1 MPASSESPSGHGPDA
16 GTDEL
21 KVPVRSLPPGLERFV
36 YVFSIL
42 VALLHLYMNGLGS
55 LVVAGLE
62 AGFGGLGLAFDAL
75 GPVAWALQQLA
86 VPPPLVMNALHFAGF
101 GLLAALFYPMI
112 PRPGFARSR
121 AGLALDI
128 AIGLAGALAGLYLIS
143 QESAIY
149 DRGVRLTWAE
159 WVAGGVLILV
169 ALELVRRTT
178 GWIVP
183 VLSVLAL
190 SYATWL
196 GPEIGGMLQFAGLSA
211 ETMLFRTV
219 YGDDGIFGNI
229 AGISAS
235 IVVMFILFGA
245 FLLRSGAGD
254 AIVDLARLVA
264 GRLAGGPGLVAIF
277 ASALTGTISGSA
289 VANTAQTGSI
299 TIPLMQ
305 RSGYPG
311 RFAGGVEAAA
321 STGGQ
326 LMPPIMGAGAFI
338 MANYTQIPYVTIISA
353 AALPALLYFLS
364 VAFYVRIEAKR
375 VGLVPEAD
383 HGLNT
388 REVLQRAVVKLL
400 VPIGVLILL
409 LFQGFTP
416 TYAAGLAILAVIGG
430 SWLTRQRMG
439 LRDIAESL
447 VSGVRNV
454 TMIAVLLVAIGI
466 FVNVIPTTGLG
477 NLLSLMIADWAD
489 GSLLIAF
496 VLVAL
501 ASLVLG
507 MGLPVTAAYVVL
519 AVLSAPALRDL
530 IVQGQLLDLLQSGS
544 LPEQARA
551 SFMLVDPQA
560 MTRLAEP
567 MSRDAAEALLAQAPP
582 EVIGIV
588 RDQAISAEAATL
600 ALLSAHM
607 IIFWLSQDSNV
618 TPPVCLTAF
627 TAAAI
632 AKSDP
637 MKTGLQAWKVAK
649 GLYLVPLLFAYTPIL
664 SGPWGEDW
672 LQVIEIAVFAT
683 IGLYAVAAALQGYLD
698 APLSWPVRALVLAS
712 GALLFWPGIWWT
724 HAAGLAL
731 FLAVVAWS
739 RVTRRR
745 VQAA

>member
-1 MPASSESPSGHGPDA
+1 MSEGEG
-16 GTDEL
+16 ERL
-21 KVPVRSLPPGLERFV
+21 KQPVRRLSERGERAVFV
-36 YVFSIL
+36 TAIL
-42 VALLHLYMNGLGS
+42 IALLHLYMNGLGS
-55 LVVAGLE
+55 LLVDGLDWL
-62 AGFGGLGLAFDAL
+62 FGLLGSSVDAL
-75 GPVAWALQQLA
+75 GPVAWALKQMA
-86 VPPPLVMNALHFAGF
+86 VPPPLLMNAVHFAGF
-101 GLLAALFYPMI
+101 AVLAGLFYPMI
-112 PRPGFARSR
+112 ARNWWADSR
-121 AGLALDI
+121 WGTALD
-128 AIGLAGALAGLYLIS
+128 ATLGLAGALAGLYLIS

-149 DRGVRLTWAE
+149 ERGVRLVTSE
-159 WVAGGVLILV
+159 WIAGGILILV

-254 AIVDLARLVA
+254 AIVDLAQVVA
-264 GRLAGGPGLVAIF
+264 GRMIGGPGLVAVI

-289 VANTAQTGSI
+289 VANTAQTGTI

-311 RFAGGVEAAA
+311 RFAAGVEAAA

-338 MANYTQIPYVTIISA
+338 MANYTQIPYVTIISV

-375 VGLVPEAD
+375 LNLLPD
-383 HGLNT
+383 PNHGLNA
-388 REVLQRAVVKLL
+388 REVLVRGVVKLL
-400 VPIGVLILL
+400 APIGVLILL

-416 TYAAGLAILAVIGG
+416 TYAAGLAIVAVIVG
-430 SWLTRQRMG
+430 SWFTSEKMG
-439 LRDIAESL
+439 PRAIAEAL
-447 VSGVRNV
+447 ASGVRNV

-477 NLLSLMIADWAD
+477 NLLSLMISQWAD
-489 GSLLIAF
+489 GNLLIAF

-530 IVQGQLLDLLQSGS
+530 IVQGQILEMLQNGT
-544 LPEQARA
+544 LPEAARS

-560 MTRLAEP
+560 LSKLAQP
-567 MSRDAAEALLAQAPP
+567 MSAEAARALLDSAPP

-588 RDQAISAEAATL
+588 RDQALSDEALTF

-627 TAAAI
+627 TGAAI
-632 AKSDP
+632 AGTDP
-637 MKTGLQAWKVAK
+637 MRTGVQAWKVAK
-649 GLYLVPLLFAYTPIL
+649 GLYLVPLLFAYTPL
-664 SGPWGEDW
+664 LGGAWHEV
-672 LQVIEIAVFAT
+672 LEIFVFAT
-683 IGLYAVAAALQGYLD
+683 LGLYCVAAALQGYLVGG
-698 APLSWPVRALVLAS
+698 LGWVERAAMLVA
-712 GALLFWPGIWWT
+712 GALLFWPGVWWT
-724 HAAGLAL
+724 HVAGVLLFAGVWAANRWQTHR
-731 FLAVVAWS
+731 LAVQ
-739 RVTRRR
+739 T
-745 VQAA
+745 

>member
-1 MPASSESPSGHGPDA
+1 MSEAEG
-16 GTDEL
+16 ERRKQL
-21 KVPVRSLPPGLERFV
+21 VRRLSDRAEQAVFV
-36 YVFSIL
+36 GAITI
-42 VALLHLYMNGLGS
+42 ALAHLYMNGLGS
-55 LVVAGLE
+55 LIVDGLD
-62 AGFGGLGLAFDAL
+62 ALLGLAGADLDAL
-75 GPVAWALQQLA
+75 GPVGRAMQQMA
-86 VPPPLVMNALHFAGF
+86 VPPPLLMNALHFAGF
-101 GLLAALFYPMI
+101 GVLAALFYPMI
-112 PRPGFARSR
+112 PRGWWADSR
-121 AGLALDI
+121 WATIVDL
-128 AIGLAGALAGLYLIS
+128 AIGVAGAAAGLYLIA

-149 DRGVRLTWAE
+149 DRGVSLATGE
-159 WVAGGVLILV
+159 WIAGGVLILV

-196 GPEIGGMLQFAGLSA
+196 GPEIGGMLQFSGLSP

-254 AIVDLARLVA
+254 AIVDLAQVVA
-264 GRLAGGPGLVAIF
+264 GRLTGGPGLVAVI

-289 VANTAQTGSI
+289 VANTAQTGTI

-311 RFAGGVEAAA
+311 RFAAGVEAAA

-338 MANYTQIPYVTIISA
+338 MANYTQIPYVTIISV

-375 VGLVPEAD
+375 LNLVPKAD
-383 HGLNT
+383 HGLAV
-388 REVLQRAVVKLL
+388 REVLVRGVVKLL
-400 VPIGVLILL
+400 APIGVLVLL

-416 TYAAGLAILAVIGG
+416 TYAAGLAIVAVIAG
-430 SWLTRQRMG
+430 SWFTTERMG
-439 LRDIAESL
+439 PRAIAEAL
-447 VSGVRNV
+447 ASGVRNV

-477 NLLSLMIADWAD
+477 NLLSLMISQWAD
-489 GSLLIAF
+489 GNLLIAF

-530 IVQGQLLDLLQSGS
+530 IVQGQLLEMLQNGT
-544 LPEQARA
+544 LPEAARS
-551 SFMLVDPQA
+551 SFTLVDPNA
-560 MTRLAEP
+560 LSKLAEP
-567 MSRDAAEALLAQAPP
+567 MSAEAARALLESAPP
-582 EVIGIV
+582 EVMGIV
-588 RDQAISAEAATL
+588 RDQALSDDASMF

-607 IIFWLSQDSNV
+607 IVFWLSQDSNV

-627 TAAAI
+627 TGAAI
-632 AKSDP
+632 AGTDP
-637 MKTGLQAWKVAK
+637 MKTGVQAWKVAK
-649 GLYLVPLLFAYTPIL
+649 GLYLVPLLFAYTPFL
-664 SGPWGEDW
+664 GGEW
-672 LQVIEIAVFAT
+672 YVVLEIFAFAT
-683 IGLYAVAAALQGYLD
+683 LGLYCVAAGMQGYLVG
-698 APLSWPVRALVLAS
+698 PLGWPERGALLAA
-712 GALLFWPGIWWT
+712 GALLFWPDLWWT
-724 HAAGLAL
+724 HALGAGLLVGVWTVNRWRTAAL
-731 FLAVVAWS
+731 GQD
-739 RVTRRR
+739 R
-745 VQAA
+745 

>member
-1 MPASSESPSGHGPDA
+1 MSEAEG
-16 GTDEL
+16 ERL
-21 KVPVRSLPPGLERFV
+21 KQPIRRLSERGERAVFV
-36 YVFSIL
+36 AAIAIAL
-42 VALLHLYMNGLGS
+42 VHLYMNGLGS
-55 LVVAGLE
+55 LIVDGLDWLLALAGTST
-62 AGFGGLGLAFDAL
+62 DAL
-75 GPVAWALQQLA
+75 GIVGWGLKQMA
-86 VPPPLVMNALHFAGF
+86 VPPPLLMNALHFAGF
-101 GLLAALFYPMI
+101 AVLSAVFYPMI
-112 PRPGFARSR
+112 PRAWWAQSR
-121 AGLALDI
+121 WATVADLAFGI
-128 AIGLAGALAGLYLIS
+128 AGAAAGLYLIA

-149 DRGVRLTWAE
+149 ARGVSLATGE
-159 WVAGGVLILV
+159 WIAGGVLIVV

-178 GWIVP
+178 GLIVP

-196 GPEIGGMLQFAGLSA
+196 GPEIGGMLQFAGLTP

-254 AIVDLARLVA
+254 AIVDLAQVVA
-264 GRLAGGPGLVAIF
+264 GRMIGGPGLVAVI

-289 VANTAQTGSI
+289 VANTAQTGTI

-311 RFAGGVEAAA
+311 RFAAGVEAAA

-375 VGLVPEAD
+375 LNLLPDAD
-383 HGLNT
+383 HGLNA
-388 REVLQRAVVKLL
+388 REVLVRGVVKLL
-400 VPIGVLILL
+400 APIGVLILL

-416 TYAAGLAILAVIGG
+416 TYAAGLAILAVIAG
-430 SWLTRQRMG
+430 SWFTSERMG
-439 LRDIAESL
+439 PRAIAEAL
-447 VSGVRNV
+447 ASGVRNV

-477 NLLSLMIADWAD
+477 NLLSLMISQWAD
-489 GSLLIAF
+489 GNLLIAF

-530 IVQGQLLDLLQSGS
+530 IVQGQILEMIQNGT
-544 LPEQARA
+544 LPEAARS
-551 SFMLVDPQA
+551 SFMLVDPNA
-560 MTRLAEP
+560 LTKLADP
-567 MSRDAAEALLAQAPP
+567 MSADAARALLEEAPP
-582 EVIGIV
+582 EVINIV
-588 RDQAISAEAATL
+588 RDQALSDQALTL

-627 TAAAI
+627 TGAAI
-632 AKSDP
+632 AGTDP
-637 MKTGLQAWKVAK
+637 MKTGVQAWKVAK
-649 GLYLVPLLFAYTPIL
+649 GLYLIPLLFAYTPIL
-664 SGPWGEDW
+664 GGEW
-672 LQVIEIAVFAT
+672 QVMAEIFVFAT
-683 IGLYAVAAALQGYLD
+683 LGLYCVASALQGYLVG
-698 APLSWPVRALVLAS
+698 PLGWSERAAMLAA
-712 GALLFWPGIWWT
+712 GGLLFWPGLWWT
-724 HAAGLAL
+724 HAAGAAL
-731 FLAVVAWS
+731 LISVWMVNRLRSAAA
-739 RVTRRR
+739 TRN
-745 VQAA
+745 A

>member
-1 MPASSESPSGHGPDA
+1 MSEGEG
-16 GTDEL
+16 ERL
-21 KVPVRSLPPGLERFV
+21 KQPVRRLSERGERGVFV
-36 YVFSIL
+36 TAIVI
-42 VALLHLYMNGLGS
+42 ALLHLYMNGLGS
-55 LVVAGLE
+55 LFVDALDWL
-62 AGFGGLGLAFDAL
+62 FGLAGSSVDVL
-75 GPVAWALQQLA
+75 GPVAWALKQMA
-86 VPPPLVMNALHFAGF
+86 VPAPLLMNAVHFAGF
-101 GLLAALFYPMI
+101 AVLAGLFYPMI
-112 PRPGFARSR
+112 PRAWWAGSR
-121 AGLALDI
+121 WGTALDFSL
-128 AIGLAGALAGLYLIS
+128 GLAGALAGLYLIS

-149 DRGVRLTWAE
+149 DRGVRLVTSE
-159 WVAGGVLILV
+159 WIAGGILILV

-183 VLSVLAL
+183 ALSVFAL

-254 AIVDLARLVA
+254 AIVDLAQVVA
-264 GRLAGGPGLVAIF
+264 GRLTGGPGLVAVI

-289 VANTAQTGSI
+289 VANTAQTGTI

-311 RFAGGVEAAA
+311 RFAAGVEAAA

-338 MANYTQIPYVTIISA
+338 MANYTQIPYVTIISV

-364 VAFYVRIEAKR
+364 VAFYVRIEAR
-375 VGLVPEAD
+375 RLNLLPD
-383 HGLNT
+383 PNHGLDA
-388 REVLQRAVVKLL
+388 REVLVRGVVKLL
-400 VPIGVLILL
+400 APIGVLILL

-416 TYAAGLAILAVIGG
+416 TYAAGLAILAVIVG
-430 SWLTRQRMG
+430 SWFTSQKMG
-439 LRDIAESL
+439 PRAVAEAL
-447 VSGVRNV
+447 ASGVRNV

-477 NLLSLMIADWAD
+477 NLLSLMISQWAD
-489 GSLLIAF
+489 GNLLIAF

-530 IVQGQLLDLLQSGS
+530 IVQGQILEMLQNGT
-544 LPEQARA
+544 LPEAARS

-560 MTRLAEP
+560 LTKLAQP
-567 MSRDAAEALLAQAPP
+567 MSAEAARALLESAPP
-582 EVIGIV
+582 EVLNIV
-588 RDQAISAEAATL
+588 RDQALSDDAAMF

-627 TAAAI
+627 TGAAI
-632 AKSDP
+632 AGTDP
-637 MKTGLQAWKVAK
+637 MKTGVQAWKVAK
-649 GLYLVPLLFAYTPIL
+649 GLYLVPLLFAYTPL
-664 SGPWGEDW
+664 LGGDW
-672 LQVIEIAVFAT
+672 YVVLEIFAFAT
-683 IGLYAVAAALQGYLD
+683 LGLYCVAAGMQGYLVGNLGW
-698 APLSWPVRALVLAS
+698 AERASLLAA
-712 GALLFWPGIWWT
+712 GGLLFWPEVWWT
-724 HAAGLAL
+724 HLAGVAL
-731 FLAVVAWS
+731 FAAVWAVNRWRVAP
-739 RVTRRR
+739 R
-745 VQAA
+745 AAAA

>member
-1 MPASSESPSGHGPDA
+1 MSEGEG
-16 GTDEL
+16 ERL
-21 KVPVRSLPPGLERFV
+21 KQPVRRLSERGERGVFV
-36 YVFSIL
+36 TAIVI
-42 VALLHLYMNGLGS
+42 ALLHLYMNGLGS
-55 LVVAGLE
+55 LFVDALDWL
-62 AGFGGLGLAFDAL
+62 FGLAGSSVDLL
-75 GPVAWALQQLA
+75 GPVAWALKQMA
-86 VPPPLVMNALHFAGF
+86 VPAPLLMNAVHFAGF
-101 GLLAALFYPMI
+101 AVLAGLFYPMI
-112 PRPGFARSR
+112 PRAWWADSR
-121 AGLALDI
+121 WGTALDFGL
-128 AIGLAGALAGLYLIS
+128 GLAGALAGLYLIS

-149 DRGVRLTWAE
+149 ERGVRLVTSE
-159 WVAGGVLILV
+159 WIAGGILILV

-183 VLSVLAL
+183 ALSVFAL

-211 ETMLFRTV
+211 ETMLFRTI

-254 AIVDLARLVA
+254 AIVDLAQVVA
-264 GRLAGGPGLVAIF
+264 GRLTGGPGLVAVI

-289 VANTAQTGSI
+289 VANTAQTGTI

-311 RFAGGVEAAA
+311 RFAAGVEAAA

-338 MANYTQIPYVTIISA
+338 MANYTQIPYVTIISV

-364 VAFYVRIEAKR
+364 VAFYVRIEAR
-375 VGLVPEAD
+375 RLNLLPD
-383 HGLNT
+383 PNHGLDV
-388 REVLQRAVVKLL
+388 REVLVRGVVKLL
-400 VPIGVLILL
+400 APIGVLILL

-416 TYAAGLAILAVIGG
+416 TYAAGLAILAVIVG
-430 SWLTRQRMG
+430 SWFTSQKMG
-439 LRDIAESL
+439 PRAVAEAL
-447 VSGVRNV
+447 ASGVRNV

-477 NLLSLMIADWAD
+477 NLLSLMISQWAD
-489 GSLLIAF
+489 GNLLIAF

-530 IVQGQLLDLLQSGS
+530 IVQGQILEMLQNGT
-544 LPEQARA
+544 LPEAARS

-560 MTRLAEP
+560 LSKLAQP
-567 MSRDAAEALLAQAPP
+567 MSAEAARALLESAPP
-582 EVIGIV
+582 EVLNIV
-588 RDQAISAEAATL
+588 RDQALSDDAAMF

-627 TAAAI
+627 TGAAI
-632 AKSDP
+632 AGTDP
-637 MKTGLQAWKVAK
+637 MKTGVQAWKVAK
-649 GLYLVPLLFAYTPIL
+649 GLYLVPLLFAYTPL
-664 SGPWGEDW
+664 LGGDW
-672 LQVIEIAVFAT
+672 YVVLEIFAFAT
-683 IGLYAVAAALQGYLD
+683 LGLYCVAAGMQGYLVGN
-698 APLSWPVRALVLAS
+698 LGWTERSGLLAA
-712 GALLFWPGIWWT
+712 GGLLFWPELWWT
-724 HAAGLAL
+724 HVAGVVLFAAVW
-731 FLAVVAWS
+731 AVNRW
-739 RVTRRR
+739 RRAPR
-745 VQAA
+745 AAAA

>member
-1 MPASSESPSGHGPDA
+1 MSEGEG
-16 GTDEL
+16 ERL
-21 KVPVRSLPPGLERFV
+21 KQPVRRLSERGERAVFV
-36 YVFSIL
+36 TAIAI
-42 VALLHLYMNGLGS
+42 ALLHLYMNGLGS
-55 LVVAGLE
+55 LLVDGLDWL
-62 AGFGGLGLAFDAL
+62 FGLAGASVDAL
-75 GPVAWALQQLA
+75 GPIAWALKQMA
-86 VPPPLVMNALHFAGF
+86 VPPPLLMNAVHFAGF
-101 GLLAALFYPMI
+101 AVLAGLFYPMI
-112 PRPGFARSR
+112 ARSWWADSR
-121 AGLALDI
+121 WGTALDVTL
-128 AIGLAGALAGLYLIS
+128 GLAGALAGLYLIS

-149 DRGVRLTWAE
+149 ERGVRLVTSE
-159 WVAGGVLILV
+159 WIAGGILILV

-254 AIVDLARLVA
+254 AIVDLAQVVA
-264 GRLAGGPGLVAIF
+264 GRMIGGPGLVAVI

-289 VANTAQTGSI
+289 VANTAQTGTI

-311 RFAGGVEAAA
+311 RFAAGVEAAA

-338 MANYTQIPYVTIISA
+338 MANYTQIPYVTIISV

-375 VGLVPEAD
+375 LNLLPD
-383 HGLNT
+383 PNHGLNA
-388 REVLQRAVVKLL
+388 REVLVRGVVKLL
-400 VPIGVLILL
+400 APIGVLILL

-416 TYAAGLAILAVIGG
+416 TYAAGLAIVAVIVG
-430 SWLTRQRMG
+430 SWFTSERMG
-439 LRDIAESL
+439 PRAIAEAL
-447 VSGVRNV
+447 ASGVRNV

-477 NLLSLMIADWAD
+477 NLLSLMISEWAD
-489 GSLLIAF
+489 GNLLIAF

-530 IVQGQLLDLLQSGS
+530 IVQGQILEMLQNGT
-544 LPEQARA
+544 LPEAARS

-560 MTRLAEP
+560 LTKLAQP
-567 MSRDAAEALLAQAPP
+567 MSAEAARALLETAPP
-582 EVIGIV
+582 EVLNIV
-588 RDQAISAEAATL
+588 RDQALSDEAAMF

-627 TAAAI
+627 TGAAI
-632 AKSDP
+632 AGTDP
-637 MKTGLQAWKVAK
+637 MKTGVQAWKVAK
-649 GLYLVPLLFAYTPIL
+649 GLYLVPLLFAYTPL
-664 SGPWGEDW
+664 LGGAWHEV
-672 LQVIEIAVFAT
+672 LEIFVFAT
-683 IGLYAVAAALQGYLD
+683 LGLYCVAAALQGYLVGG
-698 APLSWPVRALVLAS
+698 LGWLERGGLLVA

-724 HAAGLAL
+724 HVAGVLLFASIWAANRWRTGR
-731 FLAVVAWS
+731 LAVQ
-739 RVTRRR
+739 T
-745 VQAA
+745 